1 MPVDSMPMRLHGG
14 RPLRKASNAVRWF
27 ASLRTGKL
35 PSEQATT
42 ISSLATSAPV
52 LSTWVGI
59 CMMYLPWLRLR
70 MLGWTHLRELAVKS
84 AVKAARFLID
94 AGGVGG
100 GILLEFVSR

>member
-1 MPVDSMPMRLHGG
+1 
-14 RPLRKASNAVRWF
+14 
-27 ASLRTGKL
+27 
-35 PSEQATT
+35 
-42 ISSLATSAPV
+42 
-52 LSTWVGI
+52 
-59 CMMYLPWLRLR
+59 MYLPWLRLR